1 MQAADRL
8 REGLGAIQGLEV
20 MGDPKMSVIAFKAAK
35 GGPDIYRLND
45 ELSRRGWHFS
55 ALQLP
60 PALHMCLTAAHVG
73 SVPDMLQA
81 SRWFLDRDCMSLGL
95 SLVQCS

>member
-1 MQAADRL
+1 MQATDRL
-8 REGLGAIQGLEV
+8 RQGVQGIPGLEV
-20 MGDPKMSVIAFKAAK
+20 IGDPKMSVVAFKAAK

-45 ELSRRGWHFS
+45 ALSRKGWHFS

-73 SVPDMLQA
+73 SVPEMVQVNP
-81 SRWFLDRDCMSLGL
+81 SL
-95 SLVQCS
+95 